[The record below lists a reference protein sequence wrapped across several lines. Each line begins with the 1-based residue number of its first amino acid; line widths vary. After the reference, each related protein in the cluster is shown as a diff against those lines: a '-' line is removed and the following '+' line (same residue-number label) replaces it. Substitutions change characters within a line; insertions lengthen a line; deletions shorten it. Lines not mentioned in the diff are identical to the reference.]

1 MSIVESATTAQSPH
15 DQSPHDPSAGNQ
27 SPSHQSLGN
36 APPASS
42 TAGATNAPASR
53 TLTASKRV
61 SVVDRRVLRIPLVAV
76 SMLTLIAAL
85 WAGVHRFGW
94 AIPAISPTLPMAH
107 GPLMVAGFLGT
118 LISLERAVALR
129 KLWSYLAPLTA
140 GVGSISLMAGLGL
153 VGAVLLTA
161 GSLILVA
168 VFVSLLRQQQD
179 VFMQVMAAG
188 AVALAIGNIVWLFG
202 ADISSIVHWWLGFLV
217 LTIAGERLELSR
229 MIMHAPRVQRMF
241 VGIAILFAAGLILSS
256 LYPGPGVRLTGSAL
270 VLMGIWLARYDVA
283 RHTIKMTGLT
293 RYVAACL
300 LAGYA
305 WMITGGAL
313 MIFFGGQIAGPYYDA
328 YLHAVFVGFV
338 FSMIFGHAPIIFP
351 SVLSLPLFYRP
362 YFYLPLVVLHAALLV
377 RTAGNILLQ
386 PGLRMWGGL
395 GTALAIVLFLGCVLT
410 AVISTLMRERHSA

>member
-1 MSIVESATTAQSPH
+1 MVADDDSAGCSRANVWTALPAMSIVESATTAQSPH

-27 SPSHQSLGN
+27 TPSHQSLGN

-42 TAGATNAPASR
+42 TAGAVGAAASR
-53 TLTASKRV
+53 THTASKRV

-85 WAGVHRFGW
+85 WAGLHRFGW
-94 AIPAISPTLPMAH
+94 AIPTIRPTLPMAH

-229 MIMHAPRVQRMF
+229 MVMHAPRIQRMF

-283 RHTIKMTGLT
+283 RHTK
-293 RYVAACL
+293 
-300 LAGYA
+300 
-305 WMITGGAL
+305 
-313 MIFFGGQIAGPYYDA
+313 DD
-328 YLHAVFVGFV
+328 
-338 FSMIFGHAPIIFP
+338 
-351 SVLSLPLFYRP
+351 RP
-362 YFYLPLVVLHAALLV
+362 YALCSRMPTRRVRVDDRRWHADDILRRPDRRPLLRRLPA
-377 RTAGNILLQ
+377 R
-386 PGLRMWGGL
+386 
-395 GTALAIVLFLGCVLT
+395 
-410 AVISTLMRERHSA
+410 SA

>member
-1 MSIVESATTAQSPH
+1 MAHVKS
-15 DQSPHDPSAGNQ
+15 
-27 SPSHQSLGN
+27 
-36 APPASS
+36 SS
-42 TAGATNAPASR
+42 TAPPLGDQSANNQPQGNPPTAIKAGGTKAAASPPH
-53 TLTASKRV
+53 TAKKRLPI
-61 SVVDRRVLRIPLVAV
+61 VDRRVLRIPLVAL
-76 SMLTLIAAL
+76 SMFTLIAAL

-94 AIPAISPTLPMAH
+94 AIPAIRPTLPMAH

-140 GVGSISLMAGLGL
+140 GLGAISLMAGLGL
-153 VGAVLLTA
+153 TGAILLTA
-161 GSLILVA
+161 GSLLLVA

-188 AVALAIGNIVWLFG
+188 AAALAIGNILWLVG
-202 ADISSIVHWWLGFLV
+202 AGIPQIVHWWLGFLV

-241 VGIAILFAAGLILSS
+241 VGIAMFFTAALVLSS
-256 LYPGPGVRLTGSAL
+256 FYLSPGVRLTGAAL

-305 WMITGGAL
+305 WMIAGGAL
-313 MIFFGGQIAGPYYDA
+313 MMFFGGHIAGPYYDA

-362 YFYLPLVVLHAALLV
+362 YFYLPLVVLHAALLI
-377 RTAGNILLQ
+377 RTVGNILLH
-386 PGLRMWGGL
+386 PTLRMWGGL
-395 GTALAIVLFLGCVLT
+395 GTAVAIVLFLGCVLT
-410 AVISTLMRERHSA
+410 AVISTLIQERQSA

>member
-94 AIPAISPTLPMAH
+94 AIPAIRPTLPMAH

-168 VFVSLLRQQQD
+168 VFVSLLRQQQIGRASGRGR
-179 VFMQVMAAG
+179 VEGAG
-188 AVALAIGNIVWLFG
+188 GV
-202 ADISSIVHWWLGFLV
+202 
-217 LTIAGERLELSR
+217 
-229 MIMHAPRVQRMF
+229 
-241 VGIAILFAAGLILSS
+241 VGG
-256 LYPGPGVRLTGSAL
+256 
-270 VLMGIWLARYDVA
+270 D
-283 RHTIKMTGLT
+283 
-293 RYVAACL
+293 
-300 LAGYA
+300 
-305 WMITGGAL
+305 
-313 MIFFGGQIAGPYYDA
+313 
-328 YLHAVFVGFV
+328 
-338 FSMIFGHAPIIFP
+338 
-351 SVLSLPLFYRP
+351 
-362 YFYLPLVVLHAALLV
+362 
-377 RTAGNILLQ
+377 
-386 PGLRMWGGL
+386 
-395 GTALAIVLFLGCVLT
+395 
-410 AVISTLMRERHSA
+410 